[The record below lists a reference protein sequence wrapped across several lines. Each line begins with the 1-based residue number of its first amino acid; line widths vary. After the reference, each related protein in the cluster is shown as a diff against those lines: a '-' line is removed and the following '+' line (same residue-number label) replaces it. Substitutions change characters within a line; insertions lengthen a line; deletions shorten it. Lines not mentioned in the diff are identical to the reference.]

1 MPPIF
6 TADFETRRDAEMS
19 VEHLVQEHGLDR
31 KAITVVSAGDR
42 NSAGTEQAGG
52 DLEDGRRKGE
62 TEGEPALTGAI
73 QVRVEADDA
82 QKGVIDESFSTFGGQ
97 TVRR

>member
-19 VEHLVQEHGLDR
+19 VEHLVQEHGIDR

-52 DLEDGRRKGE
+52 DLEGGRNKTE

-73 QVRVEADDA
+73 QVRVEADSA
-82 QKGVIDESFSTFGGQ
+82 QRGVIDESFSTFGGKTIQ
-97 TVRR
+97 R

>member
-19 VEHLVQEHGLDR
+19 VEHLVQEHGIDR

-42 NSAGTEQAGG
+42 NSAGTEQAGA
-52 DLEDGRRKGE
+52 DLEDGRNKAD

-73 QVRVEADDA
+73 QVRVEADSG
-82 QKGVIDESFSTFGGQ
+82 QRGVIDESFSTFGGK
-97 TVRR
+97 TVER